1 MMIDAPCKNCTERSV
16 SCHDNCSKYISYKKT
31 INAIREKDTE
41 ERRNI
46 PIGYFRHKH

>member
-1 MMIDAPCKNCTERSV
+1 MIDAPCKNCMERSV
-16 SCHDNCSKYISYKKT
+16 SCHDKCPKYILYRKELD
-31 INAIREKDTE
+31 NIREKELE